1 MVIRGLGFQHATKY
15 HMEARRTWLATRI
28 LSARDSRLWLQVISL
43 LFRATI
49 SLSKFASGGR
59 WKPTR
64 TPRYLVPSP
73 SFIHL
78 RLTSVPQCQVRSF
91 LLAHMAADL
100 CQLTFTPEAALKVES
115 TF

>member
-28 LSARDSRLWLQVISL
+28 L
-43 LFRATI
+43 
-49 SLSKFASGGR
+49 GGR

-64 TPRYLVPSP
+64 TSRYLVPSP